1 MNALCE
7 IRDLGDRL
15 VVINTNTS
23 RRNALSP
30 DLYAGIR
37 QALDTA
43 AAQPRIGAVILTG
56 AGGFFCAGGD
66 LNVLRTARTLTD
78 DGRRAPIED
87 LAQLIRDIL
96 DCPRPVIA
104 AVDGAAAGAGFSLA
118 FACDLIVAAR
128 DAVFSAAYV
137 SAGLVPDG
145 GLTAS
150 LVAALP
156 PALAAELLLTG
167 RPIDAERLFDL
178 GAINALADPG
188 QSLDVAMAM
197 AEHLARGP
205 AAAQASVKT
214 LVSGARR
221 ALMDRQLAAEIPHM
235 ARALASAE
243 GAEGISSFLGK
254 RAPDFVSL
262 RRTRSDPT

>member
-15 VVINTNTS
+15 VVVNTNTG

-30 DLYAGIR
+30 ELYAGIR

-43 AAQPRIGAVILTG
+43 AREPRIGAVILTG
-56 AGGFFCAGGD
+56 AEGFFCAGGD
-66 LNVLRTARTLTD
+66 LNLLRTARTLTPEQ
-78 DGRRAPIED
+78 RRARIED

-128 DAVFSAAYV
+128 DAAFSAAYV

-145 GLTAS
+145 GLTGS
-150 LVAALP
+150 LMAALP

-167 RPIDAERLFDL
+167 RPIAAERLYDL
-178 GAINALADPG
+178 GAINALAEPG
-188 QSLDVAMAM
+188 QSLELAMQM
-197 AEHLARGP
+197 TDHLARGP
-205 AAAQASVKT
+205 AEAQASIKT
-214 LVSGARR
+214 LIAGARR
-221 ALMDRQLAAEIPHM
+221 VLMDRQLSAEVPHM
-235 ARALASAE
+235 ARALAGAE
-243 GAEGISSFLGK
+243 AAEGISSFLGK
-254 RAPDFVSL
+254 RAPDFAGL
-262 RRTRSDPT
+262 RRSPANPS